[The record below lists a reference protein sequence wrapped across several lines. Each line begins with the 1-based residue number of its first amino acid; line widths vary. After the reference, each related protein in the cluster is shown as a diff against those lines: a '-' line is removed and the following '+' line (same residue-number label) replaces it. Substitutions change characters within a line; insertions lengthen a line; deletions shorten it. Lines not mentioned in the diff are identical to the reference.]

1 MVSVLDRPE
10 LTKEGTRPQ
19 DGVRDM
25 IIISNID
32 ENGVNINLQ
41 TRYNKDLVY
50 TFTGSILV
58 AVNPYKNLPIYEEKD
73 VQEYSG
79 KKLTQV
85 QPHVF
90 AISEAAFQHL
100 RTSDDNQS
108 CIISGES
115 GAGKTETTKFILQYL
130 CSVTNHTSFWVEQ
143 QILEAN
149 TILEAFGNAKTVRND
164 NSSRFGKFMQVCFDD
179 NNQIIGCIVQDY
191 LLEQSR
197 ITFQSANERN
207 YHVFYQVVAGAAAN
221 PEIKEQYYLKDVTTY
236 NYLNQSGCYRL
247 DGHDDSAMFD
257 ALRLAFEVLNI
268 PAVMVSGIYSVIS
281 SVLLLGN
288 LQFEDIDGEKC
299 QLTESDKDILSKV
312 CDLLG
317 LSLEGM
323 IESALYRQIHVRGTV
338 TSIPFKVQESSE
350 NRHAMAKAL
359 YSRTFAWL
367 VDSINKCINPGT
379 NRSKFIGI
387 LDIFGFEN
395 FQETCDKTNSF
406 EQLCIN
412 YTNEKLHKFFN
423 SYVFALEQEIYDK
436 EEICFSHINYT
447 DNSLCV
453 ELIEKAPRCILKI
466 LDEECRF
473 PQGTDKSYLNKQHQ
487 ELSNHP
493 YYIKGQDRR
502 CWEVEFGIK
511 HYAGAVVYKAQGF
524 LEKNKDV
531 QQDQLFELM
540 YNSTNPFVKELTRFQ
555 HLLGVRLED
564 LGGRQTISR
573 TARNKPTVADTFKHQ
588 LSALVDVLKL
598 TNPWYVRCLKPNSKK
613 VPNNYQESEVL
624 SQLRYSGML
633 DLIKIKREG
642 YPVHVPLEK
651 FLAQYSCLLEDKDP
665 SLDDRAHVIKIMT
678 GLSLPKTEW
687 QAGKTMVFLR
697 NSVFEPLEEQ
707 RQQYLSGKA
716 TIIQKNWRRC
726 IAQKKYL
733 RQRYAVI
740 ILQTNYRCIRDRV
753 RFVKKKKAAT
763 LLQAHVR
770 KIIAQRFANNLREQ
784 KRLEE
789 ERIRHELLEQERLER
804 EQEAADEELI
814 EESLRQ
820 SRAELQSL
828 AHLIESMWTQHN
840 PPVSPNSL
848 DLDQMFSFLQEEKA
862 NDQLETNDKEEA
874 VNQINEAFEVLND
887 LWEYLQE
894 ESHSPTLEQTP
905 DSDITF
911 ERLHTEVSDSQNMA
925 SAHRRRAATNS
936 ADASG
941 MYGDGAVS
949 NCIQQDQMNAVNRSM
964 DPRSASPALPPPP
977 PLPPGFP
984 YDNTPEEEFPLPPP
998 DMADDG
1004 GGGDTTGGPPPPP
1017 PPPLP
1022 PPSPPPPLPPP
1033 LPSLTPDTYSASVD
1047 TANSGRESRDS
1058 DCTSANSVQFTPPPP
1073 LSSTPPPPPPPPLPS
1088 NDAST
1093 MPYWNDPAEQSPSPA
1108 SCVTSTITPNTVDA
1122 ATNPTPS
1129 PPTFSTK
1136 STSPTTKH
1144 VTTTTQTTCADKSI
1158 QATLPDPCYSA
1169 EIYMQSA
1176 FCPVAAL
1183 SMESPPTLPP
1193 PPPPLMVNGIA
1204 PSPPLPPPPPQQ
1216 PTDAQDQQR
1225 TAVSVTNGSSNQTL
1239 NSEDPDSLLQQISSS
1254 NSIGQN
1260 QKISLNIDQ
1269 TKRNSSLL
1277 PANGTA
1283 DTNRHIGNDL
1293 QENKLILPRENLKDS
1308 NRRSYLTGD
1317 LSPEMIE
1324 SFTSTG
1330 STDQDQV
1337 YYDIV
1342 EYAEK
1347 HFNDHIKESTG
1358 TVMKSLKKRKS
1369 MQDLLSKD
1377 EMLRYNKTG
1386 SITTSH
1392 IHLHDADNIQLAC
1405 SLFKELTKYIRGE
1418 ETNSDS
1424 VIQFLQNFVRYGL
1437 ERIELRDELYCQIV
1451 RQTHRNPDTDALIK
1465 AWGVMSFCSAAFSAS
1480 KTLHKYLVS
1489 YVKKHIGDETV
1500 GKYAKI
1506 CYSQLRKPRVMAR
1519 KFPPSA
1525 SEILSV
1531 QSLSPLVCK
1540 IHFMDG
1546 KTKAVHAMP
1555 CDTTAEILDKVAH
1568 KIGLQSVEGWALY
1581 EVTAEHERFIRGY
1594 EYVADILAQWEQQK
1608 HLTNTPNKSD
1618 SLSKKGNKI
1627 VLDGSDCRFVFRK
1640 RVYRHVH
1647 DIPKDPVEYHLLFAE
1662 AVHKVVELD
1671 EFSVSEKVALQ
1682 LAGLQAQVIWG
1693 DYHENK
1699 DFRYGEAKQY
1709 LCERIL
1715 EADMSKDWGNS
1726 IAEAHEHYGLG
1737 KSEIEANVWYL
1748 TCVKQFPL
1756 YGCTLFS
1763 IVHKGLWSH
1772 TSDSLLAVNMDGIKF
1787 IRSRDKSI
1795 IHDFKYSDIE
1805 TITLDP
1811 NDNYITLELF
1821 NETGIGCTQRCFM
1834 FETLYKEDIGHLI
1847 ESYSPAHATWLRP
1860 EYDNWK
1866 KMRMSD
1872 EEKLKL
1878 YEEVVRTRR
1887 KLVESNILQRP
1898 SPEGGANFFRS
1909 TLRKLTKT
1917 KMEYLRQYAEAS
1929 GHEQFNAGYW
1939 AYSKVPPKQAMMI
1952 FKEQLLEEMALKLT
1966 SSVLAFAGV
1975 EDSIC
1980 DINEMIELIQTFIQ
1994 RCMECVF
2001 LCDELYLQAIKQ
2013 TTDHPEPNSNVNRRN
2028 WQILSILTSTLCPNN
2043 IVIQKYLQVHL
2054 RKCCMDTSTDEGK
2067 FARFAYKSLTRT
2079 LEKKVRKLPPS
2090 CKEIYCIAQRK
2101 PITERIYF
2109 LNGEQRMVEFDSA
2122 ATCGEIIKTV
2132 KAKIGMRSD
2141 AECFALY
2148 EYIGTTERNM
2158 SSEERLSD
2166 TVSKWERLIKT
2177 SASRD
2182 PKLVFKKRLFI
2193 DPYTNINDAVECDL
2207 VFHQLVEDVF
2217 EQRIPISSQDAVRLC
2232 ALKLQSE
2239 NEDIKRGETDYSSVM
2254 RILPRDMRPQV
2265 KVEEIQAA
2273 YKMLNDVSPQQAI
2286 MSFIQL
2292 LKVWPLFGSTVFEVS
2307 QSYTSSLPKTLLLAV
2322 HQHGIHFLEL
2332 KSFKVISSFS
2342 YSEVAHSSPSLT
2354 SIMIVIGHV
2363 AKGSKY
2369 MFNTNQ
2375 ATQISQL
2382 IKDYVEELRYRS
2394 VSMQASCHNPDISS
2408 GADVRES
2415 SRNYHDTG

>member
-936 ADASG
+936 ADAS
-941 MYGDGAVS
+941 
-949 NCIQQDQMNAVNRSM
+949 
-964 DPRSASPALPPPP
+964 
-977 PLPPGFP
+977 
-984 YDNTPEEEFPLPPP
+984 
-998 DMADDG
+998 
-1004 GGGDTTGGPPPPP
+1004 
-1017 PPPLP
+1017 
-1022 PPSPPPPLPPP
+1022 
-1033 LPSLTPDTYSASVD
+1033 
-1047 TANSGRESRDS
+1047 
-1058 DCTSANSVQFTPPPP
+1058 
-1073 LSSTPPPPPPPPLPS
+1073 
-1088 NDAST
+1088 
-1093 MPYWNDPAEQSPSPA
+1093 
-1108 SCVTSTITPNTVDA
+1108 
-1122 ATNPTPS
+1122 
-1129 PPTFSTK
+1129 
-1136 STSPTTKH
+1136 
-1144 VTTTTQTTCADKSI
+1144 
-1158 QATLPDPCYSA
+1158 
-1169 EIYMQSA
+1169 
-1176 FCPVAAL
+1176 AL

>member
-1 MVSVLDRPE
+1 MSVLERPQ
-10 LTKEGTRPQ
+10 LAKEGTRPE

-25 IIISNID
+25 IIISDID
-32 ENGVNINLQ
+32 ENGVNLNLQ

-73 VQEYSG
+73 VEEYNG

-90 AISEAAFQHL
+90 AIAEAAFQHL

-164 NSSRFGKFMQVCFDD
+164 NSSRFGKFMQVCFDG
-179 NNQIIGCIVQDY
+179 NHQIIGCIVQDY

-207 YHVFYQVVAGAAAN
+207 YHVFYEVVAGATTN
-221 PEIKEQYYLKDVTTY
+221 PDIKEEYYLKDVTWY

-247 DGHDDSAMFD
+247 DGQNDSTMFD

-268 PAVMVSGIYSVIS
+268 PAIMVSGIFSVIS
-281 SVLLLGN
+281 SILLLGN

-317 LSLEGM
+317 LSNEGM
-323 IESALYRQIHVRGTV
+323 VESALYRQIHVRGTV
-338 TSIPFKVQESSE
+338 TSIPFKVHESSE

-395 FQETCDKTNSF
+395 FQTNSF

-423 SYVFALEQEIYDK
+423 NYVFALEQEIYDK

-487 ELSNHP
+487 ELSSHA

-540 YNSTNPFVKELTRFQ
+540 YNSNNPFVKDLTRFQ

-642 YPVHVPLEK
+642 YPVHVPLDR
-651 FLAQYSCLLEDKDP
+651 FLAQYSCLQEQTDS
-665 SLDDRAHVIKIMT
+665 SLDDRALVTKIMK
-678 GLSLPKTEW
+678 GLALPQTEW
-687 QAGKTMVFLR
+687 QAGKSMVFLR
-697 NSVFEPLEEQ
+697 NSVFEPLEER
-707 RQQYLSGKA
+707 RQLFLSAKA
-716 TIIQKNWRRC
+716 TIIQKNWRKC
-726 IAQKKYL
+726 IAKKIYL

-740 ILQTNYRCIRDRV
+740 TLQTNYRCIRDRV

-763 LLQAHVR
+763 LIQAHVR
-770 KIIAQRFANNLREQ
+770 KLIAKRFANSLREQ
-784 KRLEE
+784 RRLEE
-789 ERIRHELLEQERLER
+789 ERVRHELLEQERLER

-862 NDQLETNDKEEA
+862 VDQFEANDKEEA

-887 LWEYLQE
+887 LWEE
-894 ESHSPTLEQTP
+894 ESHSPPLQAPP
-905 DSDITF
+905 DSSITF
-911 ERLHTEVSDSQNMA
+911 DRLHTDPDSPPQSMA
-925 SAHRRRAATNS
+925 SAPPRTAAAAT
-936 ADASG
+936 DASG
-941 MYGDGAVS
+941 MYGAAATHCTS
-949 NCIQQDQMNAVNRSM
+949 QQHQVNAANNGGSM

-977 PLPPGFP
+977 PALLPGFP
-984 YDNTPEEEFPLPPP
+984 YDNTSEEEFPLPPP
-998 DMADDG
+998 DMTG
-1004 GGGDTTGGPPPPP
+1004 GGGGGGGPPPPP

-1033 LPSLTPDTYSASVD
+1033 LPSLTPDTYSASAD
-1047 TANSGRESRDS
+1047 TVNSGLDS

-1073 LSSTPPPPPPPPLPS
+1073 LSSTPPPPPPPPPPLPS
-1088 NDAST
+1088 SDAST
-1093 MPYWNDPAEQSPSPA
+1093 TAYWSEQSAAQSPSSPA
-1108 SCVTSTITPNTVDA
+1108 YCATTPNTVDA

-1129 PPTFSTK
+1129 PPPAS
-1136 STSPTTKH
+1136 SPTTKH

-1216 PTDAQDQQR
+1216 PTTDAEDEQQR
-1225 TAVSVTNGSSNQTL
+1225 TAVSVTNGSSNRTL
-1239 NSEDPDSLLQQISSS
+1239 NSDDADSSLLQQLSSS

-1260 QKISLNIDQ
+1260 VKIPLNLNQ
-1269 TKRNSSLL
+1269 SKMNNLL
-1277 PANGTA
+1277 PSNGTA
-1283 DTNRHIGNDL
+1283 DPNRHIGNDL
-1293 QENKLILPRENLKDS
+1293 HDTKLILPKESFKDS

-1317 LSPEMIE
+1317 FSPEMIE

-1330 STDQDQV
+1330 STDQEQG

-1347 HFNDHIKESTG
+1347 HFNDHIKESSG

-1377 EMLRYNKTG
+1377 EMLRYNKSG

-1405 SLFKELTKYIRGE
+1405 TLFKELTKYIRGE

-1465 AWGVMSFCSAAFSAS
+1465 TWGVMSFCSAAFSAS

-1489 YVKKHIGDETV
+1489 YVKKHIADETV

-1519 KFPPSA
+1519 KYPPSA

-1608 HLTNTPNKSD
+1608 QLTTTPNKSD
-1618 SLSKKGNKI
+1618 SLSKKGNKV

-1647 DIPKDPVEYHLLFAE
+1647 DIPKDPVEYNLLFAE

-1715 EADMSKDWGNS
+1715 EAEQSKDWGNA

-1787 IRSRDKSI
+1787 IRSRDKSL

-1821 NETGIGCTQRCFM
+1821 NDSGIGCTQRCFM
-1834 FETLYKEDIGHLI
+1834 FETLFKEDIGHLI

-1860 EYDNWK
+1860 EYDSWK

-1917 KMEYLRQYAEAS
+1917 KMEYLRQYAES
-1929 GHEQFNAGYW
+1929 GGSEQFNAGYW
-1939 AYSKVPPKQAMMI
+1939 AYSKVPPKQAMML

-1975 EDSIC
+1975 EDSVC
-1980 DINEMIELIQTFIQ
+1980 DINEMVELIQTFVQ

-2028 WQILSILTSTLCPNN
+2028 WQILSILTSTLCPSN
-2043 IVIQKYLQVHL
+2043 ILIQKYLQVHL

-2067 FARFAYKSLTRT
+2067 FARLAYKSLTRT

-2090 CKEIYCIAQRK
+2090 CKEVYCIAQRK
-2101 PITERIYF
+2101 PIAERIYF

-2166 TVSKWERLIKT
+2166 TVSKWERLSKT

-2217 EQRIPISSQDAVRLC
+2217 EQRIPISSQDAVQLC

-2265 KVEEIQAA
+2265 KVEDIQAA
-2273 YKMLNDVSPQQAI
+2273 YKMLTDVSPQQAI
-2286 MSFIQL
+2286 MSFMQL
-2292 LKVWPLFGSTVFEVS
+2292 LKVWPLFGATVFEVS
-2307 QSYTSSLPKTLLLAV
+2307 QSHTSSLPKTLLLAV

-2363 AKGSKY
+2363 AKGTKY

-2394 VSMQASCHNPDISS
+2394 VSLAASCHNPDISGDFKDS
-2408 GADVRES
+2408 C
-2415 SRNYHDTG
+2415 RNDHDTG